1 MRLHR
6 PHSRPRPLIT
16 ERSAGEQHEER
27 YFDQPQTRRRQVCCT
42 HAARAPRSAQAKAA
56 HNHRSANSEIVYR
69 LERSNELEE
78 ELARAN
84 RMVDE
89 LLAKNQRLQ
98 AELAAANAPQVAE
111 A

>member
-1 MRLHR
+1 MKIRLLSDLH
-6 PHSRPRPLIT
+6 
-16 ERSAGEQHEER
+16 HEH
-27 YFDQPQTRRRQVCCT
+27 FDGRRQLPEVEADVVVLAGDI
-42 HAARAPRSAQAKAA
+42 HSHLEGLHWARETF
-56 HNHRSANSEIVYR
+56 ANSEIVYR